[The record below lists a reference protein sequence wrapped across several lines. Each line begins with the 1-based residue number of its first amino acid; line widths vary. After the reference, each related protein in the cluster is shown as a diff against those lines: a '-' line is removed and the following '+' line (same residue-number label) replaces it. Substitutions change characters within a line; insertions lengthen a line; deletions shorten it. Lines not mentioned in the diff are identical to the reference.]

1 MSNSVNKKNLKKLL
15 EFEKKRAKSKQDN
28 NNTGK
33 PTNGEQS
40 VK

>member
-33 PTNGEQS
+33 PTNGQQPI
-40 VK
+40 K